1 MPRPVERSTYLPGL
15 DGLRTIAVI
24 SVVLFHLAV
33 PHAGGGFLGVA
44 IFFTLSGYLITS
56 LLIKQWDENQ
66 TVNLGS
72 FWLHRFRRLLPGVF
86 MIVLTVLALTA
97 LLDPTSLG
105 GRWHESLSAVL
116 YYNNW
121 YTIVAG
127 NAYFDQF
134 AGPQPL
140 SHMWSLA
147 IEEQFYL
154 VWPLLFTG
162 LMMLLRKTYKH
173 KAVMGTITACLAVLS
188 ALEMAI
194 LARSGADNTRVYEGT
209 DTRAFGLLIG
219 AALAFRWPM
228 GIRRSIRSGHGLR
241 LLDAIGT
248 LSALI
253 IAIMLIAT
261 NEDSIWLYRG
271 GFILISLATA
281 GILIPLADPSSA
293 ANKILGWTPLRWLGE
308 RSYGIYLWHMPV
320 IAFMPG
326 AFLKNHL
333 GWAVPTVLFLSIAL
347 AALSWTYVEDPIRKN
362 GIVSLFREWWPERS
376 ERPSLPPVL
385 TGAAS
390 LILVA
395 VLAVGTPLSFSKQN
409 GQPQSDL
416 AHMTQLQK
424 GGTKGVVKEDA
435 GSAPPPAQAAGNEP
449 PKGIDCTSVAYI
461 GDSASIALN
470 SESFLPEPGDRVG
483 AQMRR
488 VGAQNV
494 YIDIKGGRA
503 TIERY
508 DGDNAQDAVHRLLAQ
523 AVSDTCWAVAMGIND
538 AANMTASGTNDPSN
552 RIGIVMDMIKDQKH
566 ILWPT
571 VKTINTDQPPY
582 NNKGMQEYD
591 EALKKMCTK
600 YPNLRV
606 YDWASEVQD
615 NWYTTDGIHP
625 TSQGAR
631 EKGHRFADALQ
642 KAFPKGDKPIDQCV
656 LDSGDTTP
664 LPTPAAEM
672 PAAPAQ

>member
-86 MIVLTVLALTA
+86 MIVLTVLALTV

-105 GRWHESLSAVL
+105 RRWHESLSAVL

-194 LARSGADNTRVYEGT
+194 LARSGADNARVYEGT

-253 IAIMLIAT
+253 IAIMP
-261 NEDSIWLYRG
+261 R
-271 GFILISLATA
+271 
-281 GILIPLADPSSA
+281 
-293 ANKILGWTPLRWLGE
+293 
-308 RSYGIYLWHMPV
+308 
-320 IAFMPG
+320 

-333 GWAVPTVLFLSIAL
+333 GWAVPTVLFVSIAL

-362 GIVSLFREWWPERS
+362 GIVSLFREWWPVRS

-409 GQPQSDL
+409 GQLQSDL
-416 AHMTQLQK
+416 ADMAQLQK
-424 GGTKGVVKEDA
+424 GGTKGVVKVDA

-470 SESFLPEPGDRVG
+470 SESFLSEPGDRVG

-523 AVSDTCWAVAMGIND
+523 ADSDTCWVVAMGIND

-591 EALKKMCTK
+591 EALKKICTK

-642 KAFPKGDKPIDQCV
+642 NAFPKGDKPIDQCV